1 MSGVVQWAFSLL
13 DKASGPAS
21 TIEKKL
27 ANLEKRIQLLNKAE
41 ASLNGPRKDAIAFR
55 RLGLDMQLETLKA
68 TQKTAEATDGWL
80 SKLEKGLVSGYLIG
94 KAVWGLASGAA
105 HAAKAFGGLA
115 LDAAG
120 FKESTMAALNILT
133 RSEAASE
140 RIFAS
145 GIKLAAETP
154 YETKEVLGWQKQLLT
169 GGFSESELPVL
180 LKAVGDVGALHN
192 FDREVID
199 RVFRG
204 LVKVKGRGKLT
215 GEVMDDLGSILPT
228 AKIYDELGKL
238 YGKKSRDE
246 VLKMQAAGQINAD
259 DALYAIIGTIK
270 EQLSGG
276 QLGKLQDE
284 MAKKTLSG
292 TWSTLSSRPFEWFLG
307 FEKTKGYQALKN
319 AIGVLAEGLDPLSE
333 KGGRLSR
340 SLQGVADSMLSVFSP
355 EGIDGAKMLDR
366 FLNGATNAL
375 DMMGAAIRGL
385 GQGFLQ
391 GLVGDLDGMS
401 DLFDGKL
408 SSEQLTKI
416 TDAFTKM
423 GRAFGSA
430 AAGLTKMVDAAYSL
444 TSVLSGAG
452 IWDTSNFFGR
462 YMALHQKE
470 LEDKSIW
477 GRVEDATGVGYL
489 RRMLQ
494 AGQTEERFS
503 AQYPGIS
510 VPAPAPVMASFEPG
524 SRNQEI
530 NVTVNAPGAT
540 PEAAHQIGKVASESV
555 RDAGAALFSGE
566 AMSCGAQ

>member
-1 MSGVVQWAFSLL
+1 MSGVVSWAFKLL
-13 DKASGPAS
+13 DQASGPAS

-27 ANLEKRIQLLNKAE
+27 ANLEKRIQSLNKAE

-55 RLGLDMQLETLKA
+55 RLGLEMQLETLKA

-80 SKLEKGLVSGYLIG
+80 SKLEKGLVSGYLVG
-94 KAVWGLASGAA
+94 KAVWGMASGAV

-120 FKESTMAALNILT
+120 FKESTMAALNTLT

-192 FDREVID
+192 FDREIID

-204 LVKVKGRGKLT
+204 LVKVKARGKLT
-215 GEVMDDLGSILPT
+215 GELMDDLGSILPT
-228 AKIYDELGKL
+228 AKIYETLGNL
-238 YGKKSRDE
+238 YGKKSKDE
-246 VLKMQAAGQINAD
+246 VLKMQAAGKINAD
-259 DALYAIIGTIK
+259 DALFAIIGTIK

-276 QLGKLQDE
+276 ELGKLQDE
-284 MAKKTLSG
+284 MAKKTLAG

-307 FEKTKGYQALKN
+307 FEKTKGYQALKK
-319 AIGVLAEGLDPLSE
+319 AISVLADGLDPLAE
-333 KGGRLSR
+333 KGGRLAR

-366 FLNGATNAL
+366 FLSGATNAL
-375 DMMGAAIRGL
+375 DMIGAAIRGL

-391 GLVGDLDGMS
+391 GFVGSLDGMS
-401 DLFDGKL
+401 DIFDGKL
-408 SSEQLTKI
+408 SPEQLSKI

-423 GRAFGSA
+423 GEAFGWA

-444 TSVLSGAG
+444 TSLLGGAN
-452 IWDTSNFFGR
+452 WDKDTSSGR
-462 YMALHQKE
+462 FLSKLFPEEQKGWFQSIAESPFRLVEGLASIVNPME
-470 LEDKSIW
+470 LPDVGIRP
-477 GRVEDATGVGYL
+477 GTGVL
-489 RRMLQ
+489 AL
-494 AGQTEERFS
+494 
-503 AQYPGIS
+503 P
-510 VPAPAPVMASFEPG
+510 PAPIMASFSPG
-524 SRNQEI
+524 ARSQEI
-530 NVTVNAPGAT
+530 NVTVHAPGAT

-555 RDAGAALFSGE
+555 RDAGAALICSE